1 MYFIKV
7 KKYYKII
14 LCKCS
19 GTSRMLFMIINQEY
33 NIGVLVVDY
42 VQWSRLNNLWISFS
56 LFTY

>member
-1 MYFIKV
+1 
-7 KKYYKII
+7 
-14 LCKCS
+14 
-19 GTSRMLFMIINQEY
+19 MIINQEY